1 VKAELTEKFGGV
13 TMHLDAPAEGLWQDD
28 GAIEEDR
35 IVTAE
40 VMTEV
45 VDRVW
50 WARYRAELE
59 TRFRQDE
66 IVIPGRPAARLL
78 ANRTKGV
85 QILQSQPDPDTCVI
99 ADRRRDS
106 ISDYASTVAAADQS
120 SLHPGMVTMA
130 TNPSGLRND
139 LAL

>member
-1 VKAELTEKFGGV
+1 MSYLVQILLPITRDKRARTNLEAVKAELTEKFGGV

-66 IVIPGRPAARLL
+66 IVIRVSQIERL
-78 ANRTKGV
+78 
-85 QILQSQPDPDTCVI
+85 
-99 ADRRRDS
+99 
-106 ISDYASTVAAADQS
+106 
-120 SLHPGMVTMA
+120 
-130 TNPSGLRND
+130 
-139 LAL
+139 

>member
-1 VKAELTEKFGGV
+1 MSYLVQILLPITRNKRARTNLEPMKAELTEKFGGV

-45 VDRVW
+45 VDRGW

-59 TRFRQDE
+59 ARFRQEE
-66 IVIPGRPAARLL
+66 IVLRVLQIERL
-78 ANRTKGV
+78 
-85 QILQSQPDPDTCVI
+85 
-99 ADRRRDS
+99 
-106 ISDYASTVAAADQS
+106 
-120 SLHPGMVTMA
+120 
-130 TNPSGLRND
+130 
-139 LAL
+139 